1 MVQIK
6 PTLAESLKKYFSNT
20 LWTLDFSETTF
31 IKRFLGRTVKV
42 TILSFRRF
50 FDDRIVSRASELTY
64 STLFAIVPIMALIF
78 AIAKGFG
85 FENIMTNLL
94 NRGYIGQSETIQY
107 LTGFIDSY
115 LEFAKSGAFIGIGLL
130 FLFFSVF
137 LLADGIETNMNM
149 IWQIK
154 RSRNLVRKITDYFSL
169 ILLLPVAIICLS
181 GLSIF
186 ASSIMTRM
194 DSFRL
199 LGSFM
204 QFLIKAM
211 PYLLT
216 GLVLTGFYMFM
227 PNTRVK
233 FKYAIIPG
241 YISGFVFQALQYT
254 YFSGQLSLS
263 SYNAIYGSFAA
274 IPLFLLWANT
284 SWAIVLFGGEL
295 SYVSQNI
302 DHFNYYKEPAHLSR
316 RHKDYYRIMI
326 LSHICKRFVVGEKP
340 YSALEL
346 SKSKRIPIRLVNKSL
361 FDLIEAGLVE
371 MVKKAEDE
379 IIYYSPAIDISNITI
394 GTVINK
400 LYTAGY
406 DNLEQVSDDSIMQT
420 LKAIDEFRIERTNSI
435 ANKRLIDL

>member
-1 MVQIK
+1 M
-6 PTLAESLKKYFSNT
+6 L
-20 LWTLDFSETTF
+20 
-31 IKRFLGRTVKV
+31 
-42 TILSFRRF
+42 FR
-50 FDDRIVSRASELTY
+50 S
-64 STLFAIVPIMALIF
+64 
-78 AIAKGFG
+78 
-85 FENIMTNLL
+85 
-94 NRGYIGQSETIQY
+94 
-107 LTGFIDSY
+107 
-115 LEFAKSGAFIGIGLL
+115 
-130 FLFFSVF
+130 
-137 LLADGIETNMNM
+137 
-149 IWQIK
+149 
-154 RSRNLVRKITDYFSL
+154 
-169 ILLLPVAIICLS
+169 
-181 GLSIF
+181 
-186 ASSIMTRM
+186 
-194 DSFRL
+194 
-199 LGSFM
+199 
-204 QFLIKAM
+204 
-211 PYLLT
+211 
-216 GLVLTGFYMFM
+216 
-227 PNTRVK
+227 
-233 FKYAIIPG
+233 
-241 YISGFVFQALQYT
+241 
-254 YFSGQLSLS
+254 
-263 SYNAIYGSFAA
+263 
-274 IPLFLLWANT
+274 
-284 SWAIVLFGGEL
+284 VLFGGEL